1 VSTGVLQSKCVFLD
15 LTFSKKNVS
24 YLNLVIWLDGYTSE
38 SYRGLAF
45 QLEKVSIMLGAN
57 VHY

>member
-1 VSTGVLQSKCVFLD
+1 M
-15 LTFSKKNVS
+15 S